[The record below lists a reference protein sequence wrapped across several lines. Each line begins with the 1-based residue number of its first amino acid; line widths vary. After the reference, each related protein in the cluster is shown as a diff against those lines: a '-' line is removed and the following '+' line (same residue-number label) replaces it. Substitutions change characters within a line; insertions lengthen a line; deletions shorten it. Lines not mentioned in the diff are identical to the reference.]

1 MTPTKGWKG
10 TTCSIVLDKEFYA
23 SLCKAFQGRPIPD
36 GLITYREDLLEGVF
50 YQKSL
55 LAVDST
61 SAVET

>member
-1 MTPTKGWKG
+1 M
-10 TTCSIVLDKEFYA
+10 LDKEFYA